1 MYVNIMGAYPTHFR
15 VIDPLLKPGYFLPL
29 QMDTGDPAFSDFM
42 DNIMFRPDGSGKA
55 PQLCTDVSAMY
66 MYVHACVCV
75 ACVEL
80 GHNMVSYL
88 IKEVILIWDGG
99 GVVLG
104 LCLCTCTCR
113 QTFM

>member
-15 VIDPLLKPGYFLPL
+15 MIDPLLKPGYFLSS

-55 PQLCTDVSAMY
+55 PQWSTDISA
-66 MYVHACVCV
+66 MYVHAYIYV

-80 GHNMVSYL
+80 GHNNIMVSCL
-88 IKEVILIWDGG
+88 IKGVILIWEARG
-99 GVVLG
+99 GVILL
-104 LCLCTCTCR
+104 LCLYMCTYTEY
-113 QTFM
+113 M